1 MCVHLCVWGPAY
13 LDQRW
18 VWQKETDRTY
28 IRSTLSVSGSGRDAR
43 WLTVLTPLHTL
54 PAQRCGCQVVT
65 VTSAV
70 PLKHPKGDRCPPHPS
85 QGGVA
90 RLTFL
95 RARLRLLLLS
105 PASDIN
111 VNVFSKRLFVWRN
124 RGRLDVFKFAVGAP
138 WEFQGASSDSLHEC
152 KITLSRSLFIPPF
165 HSLISKALYR
175 ILDVK
180 NKQTNKLVLSVTVML
195 HLSFI
200 KIFFFFFIT
209 TGCLVSLSK
218 RRQITR
224 TCEKLE
230 EVILVSESAGWIIRK
245 NKCIILYI

>member
-1 MCVHLCVWGPAY
+1 M
-13 LDQRW
+13 
-18 VWQKETDRTY
+18 
-28 IRSTLSVSGSGRDAR
+28 S
-43 WLTVLTPLHTL
+43 
-54 PAQRCGCQVVT
+54 
-65 VTSAV
+65 
-70 PLKHPKGDRCPPHPS
+70 PPHPS

-95 RARLRLLLLS
+95 RARLRLLSLS

-200 KIFFFFFIT
+200 KFFFFFIT

-230 EVILVSESAGWIIRK
+230 EVILVSESAG
-245 NKCIILYI
+245 